1 MQLSHSYAIR
11 CRAISVGIF
20 TIRGDQQCEEIRY
33 ELWALDLYCT
43 LNTKHYVLTMS
54 FRGGEVCN
62 EAVTGPGL
70 DEGYFG
76 QEFPTNRHH
85 NQGRSDILLTA
96 GVSFMFV
103 GGGGG
108 DAMELKYFIDLFYGG
123 GSCDT
128 VLWSCR
134 ADNRSMTRLRL

>member
-1 MQLSHSYAIR
+1 
-11 CRAISVGIF
+11 
-20 TIRGDQQCEEIRY
+20 
-33 ELWALDLYCT
+33 
-43 LNTKHYVLTMS
+43 MS

-62 EAVTGPGL
+62 KAVTGPGL

-108 DAMELKYFIDLFYGG
+108 GGGDAMELKYFIDLFYGG

-134 ADNRSMTRLRL
+134 ADNRSMTRLRPRLRSEAVCVVCCSALSPQRIIQSSLAPIW